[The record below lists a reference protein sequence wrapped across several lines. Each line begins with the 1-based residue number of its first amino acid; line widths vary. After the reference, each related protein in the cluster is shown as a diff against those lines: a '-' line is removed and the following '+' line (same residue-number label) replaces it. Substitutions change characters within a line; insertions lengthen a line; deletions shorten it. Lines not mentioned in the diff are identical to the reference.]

1 MASSLDPLQQA
12 GFQRYHSPQADSQAV
27 WQIVGADCQILE
39 IAVPPST
46 TVITEPGTMCHVA
59 DGMAP
64 DVEINGCGDACKR
77 SYCAGESF
85 FRLAYTNSTQQPLP
99 LGLTPNFPA
108 KIVAMDLNRHNGVR
122 VKSGAFMA
130 AIGRDVRFVLT
141 MTSCTAGCCGGQ
153 GFILNELHG
162 SGMAFLNAGGTIL
175 QKDLQPGEVLLADT
189 HSVVAFEKTVHFDVQ
204 RTGGLCVMCCGGEG
218 MFNTKLTGPGTVW
231 VQSLSFEKFAKEMS
245 KQVRREIHSGGGGA
259 AAAV

>member
-1 MASSLDPLQQA
+1 MASPLEQA
-12 GFQRYHSPQADSQAV
+12 GFHRYQAPQAGSQAV
-27 WQIVGADCQILE
+27 WQIVGADSQILE

-59 DGMAP
+59 DGMSP
-64 DVEINGCGDACKR
+64 DVEMNGCGDACKR

-85 FRLAYTNSTQQPLP
+85 FRLAYTNNTQTPQP

-108 KIVAMDLNRHNGVR
+108 KVVPMDLSAHSGVR

-141 MTSCTAGCCGGQ
+141 MTSCAAGCCGGQ

-175 QKDLQPGEVLLADT
+175 QKELQPGEVLLADT
-189 HSVVAFEKTVHFDVQ
+189 HSVVAFEKSVHFDVQ
-204 RTGGLCVMCCGGEG
+204 RTGGCMVMCCGGEG
-218 MFNTKLTGPGTVW
+218 LFNTKLTGPGTVW
-231 VQSLSFEKFAKEMS
+231 VQSLSFEKFVKEMA
-245 KQVRREIHSGGGGA
+245 KQVTREVNGAGGA
-259 AAAV
+259 GAV